1 MAKKVS
7 TGPNWLIIVGGGAI
21 VIAVAAVAA
30 FFALFRSGD
39 PADLSKIATCLPG
52 SVAETR
58 ASSAALQRNLGD
70 LVVYLDA
77 SGGMAG
83 YAAGLPNAIGNL
95 ATIARGYTQ
104 SSLYAEGSKGTVS
117 FRKFG
122 EYRFNP
128 AEPTAPAAIE
138 DTAAFARPGAY
149 TEQDSNIADLLD
161 WIKHERSTG
170 SAPLSVIVTDLML
183 DDKQAA
189 DQFETSVGGSL
200 RNMIIKDDL
209 ALGIMSVRAP
219 FDGKIYVGTTAIQ
232 TSLADRPLVIMLIG
246 SPYQVRSFYEYLGTT
261 EAAPFSDN
269 TPQSD
274 RAFALFGLKAGSI
287 VLAEPSAEGVSRAFS
302 QLPAKTRIPGA
313 DDIASV
319 RFKASAEERD
329 PKSGMLLK
337 LEANAGVADFEVIG
351 NTPVYSA
358 SVWKLDKNN
367 LTASKC
373 KSGAAWLNVGG
384 LPPSGWKVD
393 GQDVTYRLTADEMK
407 QAGLAAE
414 GLYMVELVAGQQG
427 VVKDHPAAAWL
438 QDWSMDND
446 QIIARLSRGGGATR
460 IGVPGLEPL
469 RRILLAELTM
479 PGSEKIKRTATHL
492 IIETEK

>member
-1 MAKKVS
+1 M
-7 TGPNWLIIVGGGAI
+7 G
-21 VIAVAAVAA
+21 
-30 FFALFRSGD
+30 
-39 PADLSKIATCLPG
+39 KIAACLPG

-58 ASSAALQRNLGD
+58 ARSADLQRSLGD
-70 LVVYLDA
+70 VVVYYDA

-95 ATIARGYTQ
+95 STIARDYTQ
-104 SSLYAEGSKGTVS
+104 SSLYPEGQKGNVT

-122 EYRFNP
+122 EYQFDP
-128 AEPTAPAAIE
+128 AAPAAPAAIE
-138 DTAAFARPGAY
+138 DTGAFARPAAY
-149 TEQDSNIADLLD
+149 TEKDSRIADLLK

-170 SAPLSVIVTDLML
+170 TAPLSVIVTDLML

-189 DQFETSVGGSL
+189 DQFETAVGGVL

-209 ALGIMSVRAP
+209 ALGMMAVRVP
-219 FDGKIYVGTTAIQ
+219 FSGKIFVGTTTIEA
-232 TSLADRPLVIMLIG
+232 SLGDRPLVIMLLG
-246 SPYQVRSFYEYLGTT
+246 DPYQVRKFYEYLGTT
-261 EAAPFSDN
+261 QAAPFSDE
-269 TPQSD
+269 TPASD
-274 RAFALFGLKAGSI
+274 RAFALFGLEAGSI

-302 QLPAKTRIPGA
+302 QLPAKTRVPGA
-313 DDIASV
+313 DDIPSV
-319 RFKASAEERD
+319 RFDPSAEEKD
-329 PKSGMLLK
+329 PKAGMQLTLA
-337 LEANAGVADFEVIG
+337 ANAGVADFEVIG

-358 SVWKLDKNN
+358 SVWKLEKTS
-367 LTASKC
+367 LTPQKC

-393 GQDVTYRLTADEMK
+393 GQNVTYRLTAEEME
-407 QAGLAAE
+407 QAGLADD

-427 VVKDHPAAAWL
+427 VVKDHPAAAWM
-438 QDWSMDND
+438 QDWSMANPE
-446 QIIARLSRGGGATR
+446 IIARLTRSGGATR